1 MPLDVVDLRA
11 FYATPLGG
19 MARRLIGQRI
29 RAQWRRADGMVVMGL
44 GFAAPYLGSFRNEAL
59 RLGALMPA
67 EQGGVLWP
75 ARGPVRS
82 VMVDEERLPLPD
94 NTVDRLLLVHCLE
107 TAGGHA
113 RGLLREAWR
122 VLTPEGRLL
131 IVVPNRR
138 GIWARR
144 DTTPFGHGQ
153 PYSRGQLERLLQ
165 DAQFTPLL
173 IESALHM
180 LPFDKQLVVRT
191 APTIER
197 MATRVSVPFG
207 GLLIVEARKEVAS
220 PIVTGLRQ
228 VRIQP
233 STVTEAAG
241 ARRNVRDEGGDVSSH
256 DRCESLAVPP
266 ASDGQKSG
274 TF

>member
-19 MARRLIGQRI
+19 MARRIIGQRI
-29 RAQWRRADGMVVMGL
+29 RAQWRRADGLVVMGL
-44 GFAAPYLGSFRNEAL
+44 GYASPYLGSFRAEAL

-75 ARGPVRS
+75 ARGLVRS

-94 NTVDRLLLVHCLE
+94 STVDRLLLVHCLE

-122 VLTPEGRLL
+122 VLAAEGRLL

-153 PYSRGQLERLLQ
+153 PYSRGQIERLLQ
-165 DAQFTPLL
+165 DALFTPLT
-173 IESALHM
+173 IESALHAP
-180 LPFDKQLVVRT
+180 PFARRIVLRS
-191 APTIER
+191 ASSIER
-197 MATRVSVPFG
+197 MATRVSAPFG
-207 GLLIVEARKEVAS
+207 GLLIVEARKEVAT
-220 PIVTGLRQ
+220 PIVTGARQ

-233 STVTEAAG
+233 VTVTAETAGVHKSDALRICLLSTGAA
-241 ARRNVRDEGGDVSSH
+241 AMNDRSS
-256 DRCESLAVPP
+256 R
-266 ASDGQKSG
+266 
-274 TF
+274 